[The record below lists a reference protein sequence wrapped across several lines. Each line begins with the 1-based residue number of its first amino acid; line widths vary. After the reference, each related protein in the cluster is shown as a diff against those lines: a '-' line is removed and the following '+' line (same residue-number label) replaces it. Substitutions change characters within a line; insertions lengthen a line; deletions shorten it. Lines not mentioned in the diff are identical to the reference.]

1 MSDAMTDLDQTGV
14 SKKRAR
20 LSLRERAFEAS
31 VVVPTVVALGWAS
44 SRALGQL
51 GDLELRNLIVWIV
64 LTASVELVPVPLW
77 RGTIIS
83 MGFPLLMVVAFLY
96 PPAVAGSA
104 AFLAASDPREFRR
117 EVSLLQALFNRSSI
131 ALAVW
136 AASGVFHSLVT
147 LKSPPLALVGAAL
160 LAAIVDYMVNFGVIS
175 IVASLHYRTSPI
187 QVIRELRIGRLS
199 EFIISYLGLAVF
211 GLLLAK
217 SFYNSGSD
225 EWWIVPVF
233 VLPLLL
239 ARQMFFR
246 SKALEE
252 AHKELQDREHVLRA
266 LSNRM
271 AEERQ
276 DERMQIA
283 AFLHD
288 DLAQLL
294 FRLSIQ
300 VDVARRHLDAGKVDQ
315 TEELLLEIKETKNRT
330 SDRIRALIRDLHRS
344 PLGRAGLGEAIRGF
358 LVEMARESDVR
369 LHADIDEVDVPAP
382 IALLL
387 YHNAREG
394 VMNALKHAK
403 ASNIWVAVEQEGD
416 EVEMVLRDDGV
427 GFDVEAPGPEGHYG
441 MTMMRERATVGG
453 GTFAIQSAPGQGT
466 TITVRFPTSWLQE
479 EEIQS
484 QAQSQAPALPP
495 AGASRGAVSTPP
507 ASPTESIPA

>member
-1 MSDAMTDLDQTGV
+1 MSSDHGSRTTAK
-14 SKKRAR
+14 SAR
-20 LSLRERAFEAS
+20 LLRFFEVA
-31 VVVPTVVALGWAS
+31 VVVPTLGGLTLAI
-44 SRALGQL
+44 AKDGIKKDDL
-51 GDLELRNLIVWIV
+51 LELVGWILV
-64 LTASVELVPVPLW
+64 IALVELIPVPVW
-77 RGTIIS
+77 RGVHIGL
-83 MGFPLLMVVAFLY
+83 GFPLMMVVAFMY
-96 PPAVAGSA
+96 APQA
-104 AFLAASDPREFRR
+104 AAATALLAASDPREFKR
-117 EVSLLQALFNRSSI
+117 EVGLLRALFNRCQV
-131 ALAVW
+131 ALAVGSASLIFNQLANLDTSSGAQLIAAAGLASIADYVVNTTLVCV
-136 AASGVFHSLVT
+136 AASIHFWMN
-147 LKSPPLALVGAAL
+147 PL
-160 LAAIVDYMVNFGVIS
+160 
-175 IVASLHYRTSPI
+175 R
-187 QVIRELRIGRLS
+187 VIRELKVGRLS
-199 EFIISYLGLAVF
+199 EYLVSYLGLSVF
-211 GLLLAK
+211 GLMLAK
-217 SFYNSGSD
+217 FLSGSPNN
-225 EWWIVPVF
+225 WWAVPVF
-233 VLPLLL
+233 LLPLLL

-300 VDVARRHLDAGKVDQ
+300 VDVARRHLEAGKVDD

-330 SDRIRALIRDLHRS
+330 SERIRALIRDLHRS

-358 LVEMARESDVR
+358 LAEMARESDVR
-369 LHADIDEVDVPAP
+369 FHADIDEVDVPAP

-394 VMNALKHAK
+394 VMNSLNHAK
-403 ASNIWVAVEQEGD
+403 ASNIWVTVEQKGD
-416 EVEMVLRDDGV
+416 EGGEIEMILRDDGV

-453 GTFAIQSAPGQGT
+453 GTFTIQSVPGEGT

-484 QAQSQAPALPP
+484 QGEAQAPALPP
-495 AGASRGAVSTPP
+495 AGASRGAVASPP
-507 ASPTESIPA
+507 ASPTEPIRA

>member
-1 MSDAMTDLDQTGV
+1 
-14 SKKRAR
+14 
-20 LSLRERAFEAS
+20 
-31 VVVPTVVALGWAS
+31 
-44 SRALGQL
+44 
-51 GDLELRNLIVWIV
+51 
-64 LTASVELVPVPLW
+64 
-77 RGTIIS
+77 
-83 MGFPLLMVVAFLY
+83 MGFPLLMAVAFLY
-96 PPAVAGSA
+96 PPAIAGSA
-104 AFLAASDPREFRR
+104 AFLAASDPRELRR
-117 EVSLLQALFNRSSI
+117 EVSFLQALFNRSSI

-136 AASGVFHSLVT
+136 AAGGVFHALVD
-147 LKSPPLALVGAAL
+147 LKDSPAFALVGAAL
-160 LAAIVDYMVNFGVIS
+160 LAAIVDYIVNFGVIS
-175 IVASLHYRTSPI
+175 IVASLHYRTNPI

-199 EFIISYLGLAVF
+199 EFVISYLGLAVF

-217 SFYNSGSD
+217 FFVESEGLVGWYV
-225 EWWIVPVF
+225 VPVF

-453 GTFAIQSAPGQGT
+453 GTFAIKSVPGEGT

-479 EEIQS
+479 EESQN
-484 QAQSQAPALPP
+484 QAQQQAPALPP

>member
-1 MSDAMTDLDQTGV
+1 M
-14 SKKRAR
+14 
-20 LSLRERAFEAS
+20 
-31 VVVPTVVALGWAS
+31 
-44 SRALGQL
+44 
-51 GDLELRNLIVWIV
+51 
-64 LTASVELVPVPLW
+64 
-77 RGTIIS
+77 
-83 MGFPLLMVVAFLY
+83 
-96 PPAVAGSA
+96 
-104 AFLAASDPREFRR
+104 
-117 EVSLLQALFNRSSI
+117 
-131 ALAVW
+131 
-136 AASGVFHSLVT
+136 
-147 LKSPPLALVGAAL
+147 
-160 LAAIVDYMVNFGVIS
+160 
-175 IVASLHYRTSPI
+175 
-187 QVIRELRIGRLS
+187 
-199 EFIISYLGLAVF
+199 
-211 GLLLAK
+211 LAK
-217 SFYNSGSD
+217 FFD
-225 EWWIVPVF
+225 ESEGREDWWAVPVF

-453 GTFAIQSAPGQGT
+453 GTFAIKSVPGEGT

-479 EEIQS
+479 EESQN
-484 QAQSQAPALPP
+484 QAQQQAPALPP

>member
-1 MSDAMTDLDQTGV
+1 MSSDQG
-14 SKKRAR
+14 SLKAARSAR
-20 LSLRERAFEAS
+20 LLPYFEAAI
-31 VVVPTVVALGWAS
+31 VVPTLVGLTVAITVGWGDVKESWPEILGWVVII
-44 SRALGQL
+44 AL
-51 GDLELRNLIVWIV
+51 
-64 LTASVELVPVPLW
+64 VEMMPVPVW
-77 RGTIIS
+77 RGVHIG
-83 MGFPLLMVVAFLY
+83 MGFPLMMVVAFLY
-96 PPAVAGSA
+96 PPQA
-104 AFLAASDPREFRR
+104 AAAAALLAASDPREFRH
-117 EVSLLQALFNRSSI
+117 EVGLLRALFNRCQV
-131 ALAVW
+131 ALAVGSASLVFNLLGASVEDSSTLLLFAAAGLASMADYVVNTTLVCI
-136 AASGVFHSLVT
+136 AASIHFWMN
-147 LKSPPLALVGAAL
+147 PL
-160 LAAIVDYMVNFGVIS
+160 
-175 IVASLHYRTSPI
+175 R
-187 QVIRELRIGRLS
+187 VIRELKVGRLS
-199 EFIISYLGLAVF
+199 EYLFSYLGLSVF
-211 GLLLAK
+211 GVILAK
-217 SFYNSGSD
+217 VFILGDGPN
-225 EWWIVPVF
+225 WWVVPVC

-300 VDVARRHLDAGKVDQ
+300 VDVARRHLDAGKVDD

-330 SDRIRALIRDLHRS
+330 SERIRALIRDLHRS

-358 LVEMARESDVR
+358 LAEMARESDVR
-369 LHADIDEVDVPAP
+369 FHAEIDEVDVPAP

-403 ASNIWVAVEQEGD
+403 ASNIWVAVEQRGD
-416 EVEMVLRDDGV
+416 EVEMALRDDGV

-453 GTFAIQSAPGQGT
+453 GAFAIQSVPGEGT

-479 EEIQS
+479 EETQS
-484 QAQSQAPALPP
+484 QGEPQAPALPP
-495 AGASRGAVSTPP
+495 AGASRGVVASPP

>member
-1 MSDAMTDLDQTGV
+1 
-14 SKKRAR
+14 
-20 LSLRERAFEAS
+20 
-31 VVVPTVVALGWAS
+31 
-44 SRALGQL
+44 
-51 GDLELRNLIVWIV
+51 
-64 LTASVELVPVPLW
+64 
-77 RGTIIS
+77 
-83 MGFPLLMVVAFLY
+83 MGFPLLMAVAFLY
-96 PPAVAGSA
+96 PPAIAGSA
-104 AFLAASDPREFRR
+104 AFLAASDPRELRR
-117 EVSLLQALFNRSSI
+117 EVSFLQALFNRSSI

-136 AASGVFHSLVT
+136 AAGGVFHALVD
-147 LKSPPLALVGAAL
+147 LKKSPALALVGAAL
-160 LAAIVDYMVNFGVIS
+160 LAAIVDYIVNFGVIS
-175 IVASLHYRTSPI
+175 IVASLHYRTNPI

-199 EFIISYLGLAVF
+199 EFVISYLGLAVF

-217 SFYNSGSD
+217 FFVESEGLVGWYV
-225 EWWIVPVF
+225 VPVF

-453 GTFAIQSAPGQGT
+453 GTFAIKSVPGEGT

-479 EEIQS
+479 EESQN
-484 QAQSQAPALPP
+484 QAQQQAPALPP

>member
-1 MSDAMTDLDQTGV
+1 MT
-14 SKKRAR
+14 RAR
-20 LSLRERAFEAS
+20 LPRRERIFETA
-31 VVVPTVVALGWAS
+31 VVIPTIAALALAS
-44 SRALGQL
+44 SRAIPTLDHKEIVYL
-51 GDLELRNLIVWIV
+51 VIWVVLI
-64 LTASVELVPVPLW
+64 AAVELIPVPLW

-104 AFLAASDPREFRR
+104 AFLAASDPREFKR
-117 EVSLLQALFNRSSI
+117 EVGFLQTLFNRSSI

-136 AASGVFHSLVT
+136 AASAVFHSLVD
-147 LKSPPLALVGAAL
+147 LDAVPPPSAIALVGAAL
-160 LAAIVDYMVNFGVIS
+160 LAAIVDYVVNFGVIS
-175 IVASLHYRTSPI
+175 IVASLHYRSNPI
-187 QVIRELRIGRLS
+187 RIIRELRIGRLS
-199 EFIISYLGLAVF
+199 EFVISYLALAVF
-211 GLLLAK
+211 GLMLAK
-217 SFYNSGSD
+217 FFTDAPQG
-225 EWWIVPVF
+225 WWIVPIF

-252 AHKELQDREHVLRA
+252 AHKELQDREQVLRA

-271 AEERQ
+271 AEERR
-276 DERMQIA
+276 DERMEIA

-300 VDVARRHLDAGKVDQ
+300 VDVARRHLEAGKIEQ
-315 TEELLLEIKETKNRT
+315 TEDLLLEIKETKNRT
-330 SDRIRALIRDLHRS
+330 SDRVRALIRDLHRS
-344 PLGRAGLGEAIRGF
+344 PLGRAGLGEAIRSF
-358 LVEMARESDVR
+358 LVDVSR
-369 LHADIDEVDVPAP
+369 DDIQLHADIDEVDVPGP

-394 VMNALKHAK
+394 VMNALKHAN
-403 ASNIWVAVEQEGD
+403 ASNIWISVEQQGD

-453 GTFAIQSAPGQGT
+453 GTFSVQSVPGQGT
-466 TITVRFPTSWLQE
+466 TITVRFPTSWFLE
-479 EEIQS
+479 EES
-484 QAQSQAPALPP
+484 QDQAGPQAPPSLPP
-495 AGASRGAVSTPP
+495 AGASHGAVPTPP
-507 ASPTESIPA
+507 ASSTESIPA

>member
-1 MSDAMTDLDQTGV
+1 
-14 SKKRAR
+14 
-20 LSLRERAFEAS
+20 
-31 VVVPTVVALGWAS
+31 
-44 SRALGQL
+44 
-51 GDLELRNLIVWIV
+51 
-64 LTASVELVPVPLW
+64 
-77 RGTIIS
+77 
-83 MGFPLLMVVAFLY
+83 MGFPLLMAVAFLY
-96 PPAVAGSA
+96 PPAIAGSA
-104 AFLAASDPREFRR
+104 AFLAASDPRELRR
-117 EVSLLQALFNRSSI
+117 EVSFLQALFNRSSI

-136 AASGVFHSLVT
+136 AAGGVFHALVD
-147 LKSPPLALVGAAL
+147 LEESPALALVGAAL
-160 LAAIVDYMVNFGVIS
+160 LAAIVDYIVNFGVIS
-175 IVASLHYRTSPI
+175 IVASLHYRTNPI

-199 EFIISYLGLAVF
+199 EFVISYLGLAVF

-217 SFYNSGSD
+217 FFVESEGLVGWYV
-225 EWWIVPVF
+225 VPVF

-252 AHKELQDREHVLRA
+252 AHKELQDREQVLRA

-453 GTFAIQSAPGQGT
+453 GTFAIKSVPGEGT
-466 TITVRFPTSWLQE
+466 TITVQFPTSWLQE
-479 EEIQS
+479 EES
-484 QAQSQAPALPP
+484 QNQAHQQAPALPP

>member
-1 MSDAMTDLDQTGV
+1 
-14 SKKRAR
+14 
-20 LSLRERAFEAS
+20 
-31 VVVPTVVALGWAS
+31 
-44 SRALGQL
+44 
-51 GDLELRNLIVWIV
+51 
-64 LTASVELVPVPLW
+64 
-77 RGTIIS
+77 
-83 MGFPLLMVVAFLY
+83 
-96 PPAVAGSA
+96 
-104 AFLAASDPREFRR
+104 
-117 EVSLLQALFNRSSI
+117 
-131 ALAVW
+131 
-136 AASGVFHSLVT
+136 
-147 LKSPPLALVGAAL
+147 
-160 LAAIVDYMVNFGVIS
+160 
-175 IVASLHYRTSPI
+175 
-187 QVIRELRIGRLS
+187 
-199 EFIISYLGLAVF
+199 
-211 GLLLAK
+211 
-217 SFYNSGSD
+217 
-225 EWWIVPVF
+225 
-233 VLPLLL
+233 
-239 ARQMFFR
+239 MFFR

-252 AHKELQDREHVLRA
+252 AHKELQDREQVLRA

-300 VDVARRHLDAGKVDQ
+300 VDVARKHLDAGKVDQ

-358 LVEMARESDVR
+358 LAEMARETDVV
-369 LHADIDEVDVPAP
+369 LFHADIDEVDVPAP

-394 VMNALKHAK
+394 VMNALKHAH
-403 ASNIWVAVEQEGD
+403 ATNIWVAVEQQGD

-453 GTFAIQSAPGQGT
+453 GTFSIQSVPGQGT

-479 EEIQS
+479 DELQS
-484 QAQSQAPALPP
+484 QAQPQSPALPP

>member
-1 MSDAMTDLDQTGV
+1 MMSSEDGFPKAAR
-14 SKKRAR
+14 SAR
-20 LSLRERAFEAS
+20 LLPIFEAAI
-31 VVVPTVVALGWAS
+31 VLPTLAGLTLAITGAEGAEVQLV
-44 SRALGQL
+44 LGQL
-51 GDLELRNLIVWIV
+51 IVWVVIIA
-64 LTASVELVPVPLW
+64 LVELIPVPVW
-77 RGTIIS
+77 RGVHVS
-83 MGFPLLMVVAFLY
+83 MGFPLMMVVAFLY
-96 PPAVAGSA
+96 PPQA
-104 AFLAASDPREFRR
+104 AAAAALLAASDPREFRH
-117 EVSLLQALFNRSSI
+117 EVGLLRALFNRCQV
-131 ALAVW
+131 ALAVGSASLIFHALAAVDSSNGW
-136 AASGVFHSLVT
+136 QLIAAAGLASIADYVVNTTLVCIAASIHFWM
-147 LKSPPLALVGAAL
+147 SPL
-160 LAAIVDYMVNFGVIS
+160 
-175 IVASLHYRTSPI
+175 R
-187 QVIRELRIGRLS
+187 VIRELKVGRLS
-199 EFIISYLGLAVF
+199 EYLVSYFGLSVF
-211 GLLLAK
+211 GVILAK
-217 SFYNSGSD
+217 VFTFNQ
-225 EWWIVPVF
+225 ETNWWVVPVF
-233 VLPLLL
+233 ILPLLL

-246 SKALEE
+246 NKALEE

-300 VDVARRHLDAGKVDQ
+300 VDVARRHLEAGKAED

-330 SDRIRALIRDLHRS
+330 SERIRALIRDLHRS

-358 LVEMARESDVR
+358 LAEMARESDVR
-369 LHADIDEVDVPAP
+369 FQADIDEVDVPAP

-394 VMNALKHAK
+394 VMNALKHAN
-403 ASNIWVAVEQEGD
+403 ASNIWVAVEQQGD
-416 EVEMVLRDDGV
+416 EVEMILRDDGV

-453 GTFAIQSAPGQGT
+453 GTFAIQSLPGEGT

-479 EEIQS
+479 EETQS
-484 QAQSQAPALPP
+484 QGEPQAPALPP
-495 AGASRGAVSTPP
+495 AGASRGVVASPP

>member
-1 MSDAMTDLDQTGV
+1 MSSDNGFPKV
-14 SKKRAR
+14 ERSAR
-20 LSLRERAFEAS
+20 LLPFFEAAI
-31 VVVPTVVALGWAS
+31 VIPTLVGLTVAIARDGGS
-44 SRALGQL
+44 EIRA
-51 GDLELRNLIVWIV
+51 DLFPLIVWV
-64 LTASVELVPVPLW
+64 LIIALVEMIPVPVW
-77 RGTIIS
+77 RGVHIS
-83 MGFPLLMVVAFLY
+83 MGFPLMMVVAFLY
-96 PPAVAGSA
+96 PPQA
-104 AFLAASDPREFRR
+104 AAAAALLAASDPREFRH
-117 EVSLLQALFNRSSI
+117 EVGLLRALFNRCQV
-131 ALAVW
+131 ALAVGSASLVFHALASVETSSAPLLFAAAGLASIADYIVNTTLVCI
-136 AASGVFHSLVT
+136 AASIHFWMN
-147 LKSPPLALVGAAL
+147 PL
-160 LAAIVDYMVNFGVIS
+160 
-175 IVASLHYRTSPI
+175 R
-187 QVIRELRIGRLS
+187 VIRELKVGRLS
-199 EFIISYLGLAVF
+199 EYLISYLGLSVF
-211 GLLLAK
+211 GVILAK
-217 SFYNSGSD
+217 VFSFGSGQSGS
-225 EWWIVPVF
+225 ERNWWVVPVC

-369 LHADIDEVDVPAP
+369 LHADVDEVDVPAP

-403 ASNIWVAVEQEGD
+403 ASNIWVAVEQQGD

-453 GTFAIQSAPGQGT
+453 GTFAIQSAPDQGT

-484 QAQSQAPALPP
+484 QAEPHPPALPP

>member
-1 MSDAMTDLDQTGV
+1 M
-14 SKKRAR
+14 
-20 LSLRERAFEAS
+20 
-31 VVVPTVVALGWAS
+31 
-44 SRALGQL
+44 
-51 GDLELRNLIVWIV
+51 
-64 LTASVELVPVPLW
+64 
-77 RGTIIS
+77 
-83 MGFPLLMVVAFLY
+83 
-96 PPAVAGSA
+96 
-104 AFLAASDPREFRR
+104 
-117 EVSLLQALFNRSSI
+117 
-131 ALAVW
+131 
-136 AASGVFHSLVT
+136 FHSLVT
-147 LKSPPLALVGAAL
+147 LDDSGAAALVGAAL
-160 LAAIVDYMVNFGVIS
+160 LAAIVDYVVNFGVIS
-175 IVASLHYRTSPI
+175 IVASLHYRTNPMR
-187 QVIRELRIGRLS
+187 VIRELRIGRLS
-199 EFIISYLGLAVF
+199 EFVISYLGLAVF
-211 GLLLAK
+211 GLMLAK
-217 SFYNSGSD
+217 FFDDSSGLQG
-225 EWWIVPVF
+225 WWVVPVF

-300 VDVARRHLDAGKVDQ
+300 VDVARRHLEAGKVDD

-358 LVEMARESDVR
+358 LAEMARESDVR
-369 LHADIDEVDVPAP
+369 FHADIDEVDVPAP

-403 ASNIWVAVEQEGD
+403 ASNIWVAVEQKGD

-453 GTFAIQSAPGQGT
+453 GTFAIQSVPGEGT

-479 EEIQS
+479 EESQS
-484 QAQSQAPALPP
+484 QGEPQAPALPP
-495 AGASRGAVSTPP
+495 AGASRGAVATPP

>member
-1 MSDAMTDLDQTGV
+1 MTGLEETAGPKV
-14 SKKRAR
+14 RNR
-20 LSLRERAFEAS
+20 LPIRERVFEAS
-31 VVVPTVVALGWAS
+31 VVVPTVLALGWAS
-44 SRALGQL
+44 SRALANLGRSET
-51 GDLELRNLIVWIV
+51 GDLVVWILV
-64 LTASVELVPVPLW
+64 IASVELIPVPLW

-83 MGFPLLMVVAFLY
+83 MGFPLLMAVAFLY

-117 EVSLLQALFNRSSI
+117 EVGFLQALFNRSCI

-136 AASGVFHSLVT
+136 AAGEVFHSLVT
-147 LKSPPLALVGAAL
+147 LEYPPLALVGAAL
-160 LAAIVDYMVNFGVIS
+160 LAAIVDYIVNFGVIS
-175 IVASLHYRTSPI
+175 IVASLHYRTNPI
-187 QVIRELRIGRLS
+187 RVIRELRIGRLS
-199 EFIISYLGLAVF
+199 EFVISYLGLAVF
-211 GLLLAK
+211 GLMLAK
-217 SFYNSGSD
+217 FFYDSSGGRG
-225 EWWIVPVF
+225 WWVVPVF

-300 VDVARRHLDAGKVDQ
+300 VDVARRHLEAGKVDD
-315 TEELLLEIKETKNRT
+315 TEELLVEIKETKNRT
-330 SDRIRALIRDLHRS
+330 SERIRALIRDLHRS

-358 LVEMARESDVR
+358 LAEMARESDVR
-369 LHADIDEVDVPAP
+369 FHADIDEVDVPAP

-394 VMNALKHAK
+394 VMNSLKHAK
-403 ASNIWVAVEQEGD
+403 ASNIWVAIEQRGD
-416 EVEMVLRDDGV
+416 EVEMTLRDDGV

-453 GTFAIQSAPGQGT
+453 GTFTIESIPGEGT

-484 QAQSQAPALPP
+484 QGEPQAPALPP
-495 AGASRGAVSTPP
+495 AGASRGAVATPP